1 MHHFQKTRHS
11 GMPTSRRVQPR
22 DSTEMPNPK
31 PIRYAEYIQPQD
43 TQRAL
48 ETVKVSLFPNETK
61 PVAIDFEGRCPRCGD
76 PIRSREWLVVV
87 AGALK
92 LNNKQME
99 DLAARHFCGGSCKRA
114 ARANRLPFR
123 A

>member
-1 MHHFQKTRHS
+1 
-11 GMPTSRRVQPR
+11 
-22 DSTEMPNPK
+22 MPNPK

>member
-1 MHHFQKTRHS
+1 
-11 GMPTSRRVQPR
+11 
-22 DSTEMPNPK
+22 MPNPK
-31 PIRYAEYIQPQD
+31 PIRYAEDVQPQD

-61 PVAIDFEGRCPRCGD
+61 PVAIDFEGRFPRCGD
-76 PIRSREWLVVV
+76 PIRSREWRVVV

-99 DLAARHFCGGSCKRA
+99 GKRGLRTA
-114 ARANRLPFR
+114 LHCLS
-123 A
+123 